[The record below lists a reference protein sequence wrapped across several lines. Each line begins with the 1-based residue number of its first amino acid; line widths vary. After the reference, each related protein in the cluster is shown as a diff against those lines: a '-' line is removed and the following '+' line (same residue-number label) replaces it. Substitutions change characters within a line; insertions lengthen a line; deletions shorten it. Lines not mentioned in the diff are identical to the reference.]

1 MTSERVEFLKEGL
14 KPVCMLSP
22 ESTRL
27 PRLMAAGLAMSST
40 EAVAETNATGA
51 TKLVGSARTK
61 GLATSTGPSIIIPS
75 KEMTAGVVIGASCSY
90 RSLVTVKTMLLF
102 VVVCSWRRPAGA
114 FTRVAEATVTEQVVR
129 CPLQTAASAAAR
141 ACSSVCA
148 LLTSPVMDTDTAL
161 RIISVARKTDEFLSA
176 GLSADLIRL

>member
-1 MTSERVEFLKEGL
+1 MTSERVESLKEGL

-61 GLATSTGPSIIIPS
+61 GLLTSTGPSIIIS
-75 KEMTAGVVIGASCSY
+75 STELTEGVVIGASCSY

-161 RIISVARKTDEFLSA
+161 RIISVALKTDEFLSA
-176 GLSADLIRL
+176 GLRADSIRL